1 MIWFGVWGLFVW
13 CLVWVCAVAVCLVCC
28 LGLFAGEV
36 CCGVDCCWFCLVV
49 WRGAL
54 WDLSLGVSVCF
65 GIYLLGSGCCYNFVV
80 CVLLF
85 VCWVWVDV
93 FC

>member
-1 MIWFGVWGLFVW
+1 M
-13 CLVWVCAVAVCLVCC
+13 
-28 LGLFAGEV
+28 
-36 CCGVDCCWFCLVV
+36 
-49 WRGAL
+49 L
-54 WDLSLGVSVCF
+54 WDLSLCVSVCF
-65 GIYLLGSGCCYNFVV
+65 GIYLLGSGCCYNFVA